1 MPFPPRCPATITI
14 KGHKIQCSKHADH
27 TNDPADYIRSIH
39 MFIGHVVWYDD
50 DISNKKRFCGFTHN
64 SPYVYGPGDELDGS
78 EAK

>member
-1 MPFPPRCPATITI
+1 
-14 KGHKIQCSKHADH
+14 
-27 TNDPADYIRSIH
+27 